1 MPIRQA
7 AINSRANDGLNG
19 SDVFSTPNGKM
30 LKDYLFNKFMDKN
43 KTTFKGLIYKDN
55 IGPWNGDD
63 SQEFQSAQFLQL
75 FQLSKQMLSE
85 GKDFFTI
92 KKEID
97 GQVKNLNAGRI
108 KQILI
113 NAADSDLPEASARYM
128 HDRVLPAMA
137 ALRACADH
145 LEQITDRSCWPFPTY
160 DELLFSIQ

>member
-1 MPIRQA
+1 M
-7 AINSRANDGLNG
+7 N
-19 SDVFSTPNGKM
+19 
-30 LKDYLFNKFMDKN
+30 KDKTEFN
-43 KTTFKGLIYKDN
+43 GLIYDKGW
-55 IGPWNGDD
+55 IWHGDD

-113 NAADSDLPEASARYM
+113 NAADSGLPE
-128 HDRVLPAMA
+128 
-137 ALRACADH
+137 
-145 LEQITDRSCWPFPTY
+145 E
-160 DELLFSIQ
+160 